1 MPKQKR
7 KQTGKLRSGSL
18 TKWLKP
24 SCRAE
29 NATCVEEISGVK
41 NNSNKTARSGTDAKT
56 TSPGRS
62 ESSTSYQRRH
72 GPHRHTDTATQN
84 RNGGHVPTTQT
95 SADRDHQKKTQRSA
109 SEEEAECRIDMHTSS
124 PRRQTSL
131 VSGRH
136 EEAPAT
142 GSASKV
148 DLDLKRTIT
157 TKKNTLTFHMKMGK
171 ELKKHK
177 LEFDEH
183 HTILD
188 VTKHFLDQY
197 KYKSIINNLFPEVNV
212 SEQRN
217 IDRYIPNFGMP
228 AKLVAGENLVVI
240 EKKVQPKVTEYRR
253 QLEQG
258 DSYLGIFY
266 VSYVDKHKPN
276 RMVTFLNHCHYKNQL
291 VGVMVIQD
299 DTLSDALTRDGR
311 FTEKIRNC
319 ELRETSAGE
328 NNVSLDQQASSY
340 IGKIFSVIW
349 LGAKQGGSSR
359 IASVSHGRPQ
369 QIDRS
374 VDANFILSKL
384 GEIEDTA
391 KEVRKVLQQ
400 TKPKATA
407 NNVRNRLS
415 NLFSSTFT
423 AIPLNI
429 LNHLQK
435 SVGIIKWPHSMN
447 STVFR
452 LGSKY
457 IITNYHVVRLIYDAM
472 RANPFRPNDVTI
484 SFNFVSTQHSLT
496 KYTLRYEGMKFNMPF
511 FSEIEDLDYAILE
524 LDIDE
529 DMEIDVQD
537 TNGIS
542 DHNKDQQ
549 IPASLTG
556 NLGQIPSEHSAIN
569 ILGHPQGQAMLLDAR
584 CTTNITSLNKFP
596 VYYQKSFSLD
606 DIMVS
611 SDTRRIN
618 YETCLFHGA
627 SGSPVFTNEGIII
640 ALHTRGF
647 PFTETD
653 NHYVFEQGV
662 SIFEI
667 MKHAKVL
674 ANQQNILGIWKDL
687 FENRLRL

>member
-1 MPKQKR
+1 
-7 KQTGKLRSGSL
+7 
-18 TKWLKP
+18 
-24 SCRAE
+24 
-29 NATCVEEISGVK
+29 
-41 NNSNKTARSGTDAKT
+41 
-56 TSPGRS
+56 
-62 ESSTSYQRRH
+62 
-72 GPHRHTDTATQN
+72 
-84 RNGGHVPTTQT
+84 
-95 SADRDHQKKTQRSA
+95 
-109 SEEEAECRIDMHTSS
+109 
-124 PRRQTSL
+124 
-131 VSGRH
+131 
-136 EEAPAT
+136 
-142 GSASKV
+142 
-148 DLDLKRTIT
+148 
-157 TKKNTLTFHMKMGK
+157 
-171 ELKKHK
+171 
-177 LEFDEH
+177 
-183 HTILD
+183 
-188 VTKHFLDQY
+188 
-197 KYKSIINNLFPEVNV
+197 
-212 SEQRN
+212 
-217 IDRYIPNFGMP
+217 
-228 AKLVAGENLVVI
+228 
-240 EKKVQPKVTEYRR
+240 
-253 QLEQG
+253 
-258 DSYLGIFY
+258 
-266 VSYVDKHKPN
+266 
-276 RMVTFLNHCHYKNQL
+276 
-291 VGVMVIQD
+291 MVIQD
-299 DTLSDALTRDGR
+299 DTLSDALIRDRR
-311 FTEKIRNC
+311 FNEEIRKC

-349 LGAKQGGSSR
+349 FEAKQGGSSR
-359 IASVSHGRPQ
+359 IASVSQGIPQ

-374 VDANFILSKL
+374 VDATLILSKL

-423 AIPLNI
+423 GIPLNV

-435 SVGIIKWPHSMN
+435 SVGIIKWPHSKN
-447 STVFR
+447 GTAFR

-472 RANPFRPNDVTI
+472 RANPFRPDDVTI

-496 KYTLRYEGMKFNMPF
+496 NYTLRHDRMKFHMPF

-537 TNGIS
+537 GNGIS
-542 DHNKDQQ
+542 GQNEDQQ

-556 NLGQIPSEHSAIN
+556 NLGRIPIEPSAIN

-584 CTTNITSLNKFP
+584 CTLKITTLCEFP

-618 YETCLFHGA
+618 YETCLLHGA

-647 PFTETD
+647 PPTGTH
-653 NHYVFEQGV
+653 NNSVFEQGV
-662 SIFEI
+662 AIFEI
-667 MKHAKVL
+667 MKHAKNL
-674 ANQQNILGIWKDL
+674 ATKQDTLDIWKDL
-687 FENRLRL
+687 FEN